1 MAFSLS
7 SSANTASPETLR
19 SDGRASRGDRVDD
32 DHPGILSCGDRSDL
46 DTPLRPANDFQ
57 VHRYHVDLSTLAVRY
72 EHVQCADFEDAL
84 GGIARATKLLANA
97 GVKDAYDPD
106 APLVMNLGLLSGT
119 RVMTGLRTF
128 FHGFSPLKQAA
139 NGRPGLM
146 WSAGSG
152 HFGTKLRG
160 LGIDEV
166 IFTGRAQQ
174 PTLLYLSAG
183 DSEGGPARFE
193 FLDASDLRG
202 RTVNDRIQDLHG
214 RYPDAHFAVIGPAGE
229 NYETVRYA
237 SIALSTDNQLESGD
251 GKPRFCGRGGYGGV
265 MASKNLWAVAADG
278 PNPLRARGLRD
289 INKEI
294 NLGEGSARYRDLPN
308 DRGGTWRT
316 MKMMQEAS
324 SLPEFNFAPTGTD
337 ASVPLLRPS
346 VEAGPYVV
354 LAEGCYLCGI
364 KCHKNVY
371 DEVDGKA
378 GEFRA
383 KVDFEPITLLS
394 SNLGIFDPD
403 VALSFIELTDELG
416 MDSIS
421 LGVTL
426 GFAMDHNRRT
436 GAGLLDGLSFGD
448 TEGVI
453 AAINA
458 VAAGNLPELGQGV
471 KRLSE
476 QVGGTAYA
484 MHSKGVEYPAY
495 QPHTNPGFPWALA
508 GGHMSMRTFFL
519 FVIERETDVDYWVD
533 AITNRG
539 PLYLMDDITGLC
551 KFANATPELEAEALQ
566 VATGLD
572 IDAGQLTS
580 LVMNTFLRGYACERR
595 VGFGVDDYRL
605 PAAAHQPME
614 GSDLPYFN
622 TPGFFEDVQTRVITT
637 LDERAAAAGFLG

>member
-1 MAFSLS
+1 VES
-7 SSANTASPETLR
+7 SE
-19 SDGRASRGDRVDD
+19 
-32 DHPGILSCGDRSDL
+32 
-46 DTPLRPANDFQ
+46 LRPATDFEFN
-57 VHRYHVDLSTLAVRY
+57 RYFVDLTTKEVRF
-72 EHVQCADFEDAL
+72 ERVVCEDLEDAL
-84 GGIARATKLLANA
+84 GGIARATKLL
-97 GVKDAYDPD
+97 GSLEVEDPYAPS

-128 FHGFSPLKQAA
+128 FHGYSPLKSSLS
-139 NGRPGLM
+139 GKPGLM

-166 IFTGRAQQ
+166 VFVGRAEQ
-174 PTLLYLSAG
+174 PTLIYLTP
-183 DSEGGPARFE
+183 GPDDEPVDFQ
-193 FLDASDLRG
+193 FLDASDLSG
-202 RTVNDRIQDLHG
+202 RMVNDRIQDLHN
-214 RYPDAHFAVIGPAGE
+214 RYPEAHFAVIGPAGE
-229 NYETVRYA
+229 NYETVNFA

-265 MASKNLWAVAADG
+265 MGSKNLWAIAADG
-278 PNPLRARGLRD
+278 PNPPRARGLKEVNR
-289 INKEI
+289 EI
-294 NLGEGSARYRDLPN
+294 NLGEGSARYRDLEH

-316 MKMMQEAS
+316 MKMMQEAE
-324 SLPEFNFAPTGTD
+324 SLPEYNFAPTGTE

-346 VEAGPYVV
+346 VEDGPYVV

-371 DEVDGKA
+371 DDANGTP
-378 GEFRA
+378 GTFRA

-403 VALSFIELTDELG
+403 AAFSLIELTDELG

-426 GFAMDHNRRT
+426 GYAMDYNRRT
-436 GAGLLDGLSFGD
+436 GGRLLGGLQFSDD
-448 TEGVI
+448 KGVD
-453 AAINA
+453 AAIRA
-458 VAAGNLPELGQGV
+458 VANGRLAELGQGV
-471 KRLSE
+471 KRLS
-476 QVGGTAYA
+476 QQTAEPGYA

-519 FVIERETDVDYWVD
+519 YVIERETGIDYWID

-551 KFANATPELEAEALQ
+551 KFANVDATVEAEALRI
-566 VATGLD
+566 A
-572 IDAGQLTS
+572 AGIAITDSELEEV
-580 LVMNTFLRGYACERR
+580 VMRAFLRGYACERR
-595 VGFGVDDYRL
+595 QGFGTSDYSL
-605 PAAAHQPME
+605 PAEAHQPM
-614 GSDLPYFN
+614 GDSSIPHFN
-622 TPGFFEDVQTRVITT
+622 TEDWFAQVRSGVMEE
-637 LDERAAAAGFLG
+637 LDRRAIDAGYL